1 MTRGKLVLVVNK
13 DTSCMVST
21 EFNGDMYP
29 SGYGAVADAG
39 RTQVKNLGDFQDLV
53 KKFVKGYGYNER
65 DEEIHPHKLAG
76 TLGDY
81 YQNWFSDYLYIKNIC
96 GRDIVVTDKNGNEL
110 ELPNNGIVVLDF
122 GVKVP
127 DAELQLDMSEAQDS
141 WFSNIGVERNGAVV
155 LGVSDEFREW
165 FENEAEEEES
175 VFIGDEKERVKYF
188 HAVVGVSIDGRVVYD
203 RTRLLACL
211 VADGLSEEDAEDH
224 LAYNIEGS
232 LPGLGEKAPIIMR
245 SFSD

>member
-29 SGYGAVADAG
+29 DGYGAVAYAG
-39 RTQVKNLGDFQDLV
+39 LAQVKNLGDFQDLV
-53 KKFVKGYGYNER
+53 KKFVKGYGYDEK

-76 TLGDY
+76 TLGNY
-81 YQNWFSDYLYIKNIC
+81 IQNWFSDYLYIKNIC
-96 GRDIVVTDKNGNEL
+96 GNDIVVTDKKGNEL

-127 DAELQLDMSEAQDS
+127 DADLQLEMSNASDS
-141 WFSNIGVERNGAVV
+141 WFGHIGVERCGAVA
-155 LGVSDEFREW
+155 LKVSDEFREW

-188 HAVVGVSIDGRVVYD
+188 HAVVGVSIDGRVIYD

-224 LAYNIEGS
+224 LVYNIEGS
-232 LPGLGEKAPIIMR
+232 LPGLGDKAPVIMR
-245 SFSD
+245 SFRD